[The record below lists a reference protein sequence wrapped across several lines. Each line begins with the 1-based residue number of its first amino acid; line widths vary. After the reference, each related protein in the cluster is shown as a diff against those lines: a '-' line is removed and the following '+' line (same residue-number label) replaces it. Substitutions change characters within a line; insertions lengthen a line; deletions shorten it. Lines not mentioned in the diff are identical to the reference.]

1 MREGGRTHCTLD
13 SLDCPSGGRRQRPD
27 HRRRDPLTHSPHPSL
42 LVDSPR
48 ILLGVISLVL
58 SSSIY
63 RSIDLASGNNNV
75 EKPPKLR
82 LMEW

>member
-1 MREGGRTHCTLD
+1 MREGGRTHCT
-13 SLDCPSGGRRQRPD
+13 LDCPSGGRRQRPD
-27 HRRRDPLTHSPHPSL
+27 HRRRRDPLTHSPHPSL

-48 ILLGVISLVL
+48 ILLDVISLVL

-75 EKPPKLR
+75 EKPPRLR
-82 LMEW
+82 LMER